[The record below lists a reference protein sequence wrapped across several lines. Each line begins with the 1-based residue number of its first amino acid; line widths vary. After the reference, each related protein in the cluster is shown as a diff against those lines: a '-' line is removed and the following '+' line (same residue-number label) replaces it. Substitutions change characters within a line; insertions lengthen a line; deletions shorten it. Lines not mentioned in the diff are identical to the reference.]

1 MTDTAEDTS
10 TTLTRAGLT
19 DAVATRVGVQRKL
32 AAALVDDV
40 IALISEAALSG
51 QNVKI
56 VGFGSFNLRDKRSR
70 PGRNPRTMQDVTI
83 TARRVLTFRASPAL
97 RGALN
102 PRG

>member
-1 MTDTAEDTS
+1 MSGTADES
-10 TTLTRAGLT
+10 ANTLTRAGLT
-19 DAVATRVGVQRKL
+19 EAVAERLDVQRRF
-32 AAALVDDV
+32 AATLVDDV
-40 IALISEAALSG
+40 ITLISEATLRG

-97 RGALN
+97 RSALN
-102 PRG
+102 PRD